1 MNYQAIKKLQ
11 DISKIWLTF
20 ALICINPPRTRRTF
34 THILMA
40 GGYFP
45 CTVIPSD
52 DTSPP
57 KAENKR
63 YSEQDFKKI
72 DNPYK
77 REKFSPRNIRFV
89 PGLI

>member
-1 MNYQAIKKLQ
+1 METNRRNF
-11 DISKIWLTF
+11 WTVHLTHE
-20 ALICINPPRTRRTF
+20 T
-34 THILMA
+34 
-40 GGYFP
+40 G
-45 CTVIPSD
+45 
-52 DTSPP
+52 PP

-63 YSEQDFKKI
+63 YSEPDFKKI